1 VLLKSSMTEAIAETV
16 FITNPHEAALL
27 SSGTGRLQQIA
38 ERLEAGIMNY
48 GGPRAVLKYV

>member
-16 FITNPHEAALL
+16 FITNPYEAALL

-48 GGPRAVLKYV
+48 VGPP